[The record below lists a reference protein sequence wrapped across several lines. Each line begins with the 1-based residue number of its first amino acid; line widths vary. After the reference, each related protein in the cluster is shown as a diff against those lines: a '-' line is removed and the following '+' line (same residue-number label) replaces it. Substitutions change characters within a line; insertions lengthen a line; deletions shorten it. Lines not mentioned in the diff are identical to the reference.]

1 MPLYTLIFSLFLI
14 ISLSCN
20 RWEYDDPSIF
30 HENEYPE
37 TYLSLIAS
45 DTIFA
50 HYDSTDGEYTYA
62 IDEEPSPGIML
73 DTLDYAFTTITT
85 SVQQL
90 HWWGE
95 DKDGSIIGYKYKW
108 SSDTSWTYTTE
119 EDGLFYV
126 PIRTDLDVFSFEV
139 KAIDNHGLEDQTT
152 AELTLPI
159 KNSAP
164 EINFRYN
171 SNPKVYSIQGDTSLT
186 FPVRTFVWDLYDQ
199 DGLESVA
206 YIYYAL
212 DDTCDTCWIP
222 IDEVSSSSLTLTEIE
237 PGFHVFYLKAEDVA
251 GAESN
256 LIFFPDTT
264 NNEEPDY
271 WKVIPV
277 KGDLLLVNDFV
288 QDSQNNAMTWYK
300 SVLDTLVGENNY
312 SVWKLGRELP
322 YSSNDTK
329 ANLGYFK
336 NVFWNS
342 AYTGISLYNDASA
355 SITNYVLNGGNFFI
369 SVADVKDTSFTWF
382 PIDSIIPLTGQY
394 AQISSNVTLYSQ
406 VDSTLDLR
414 TDDEQGIYLDLEGF
428 ENEDDPNFRSLYR
441 LQLPEDQFDEWVGTP
456 NVCGVYQYQYP
467 LSAGKAVLLSLP
479 VHNGYAPLLDGN
491 SNYLDFLNYLINV
504 EFSE

>member
-1 MPLYTLIFSLFLI
+1 MRLYTLIFSLFLI

-62 IDEEPSPGIML
+62 IDEEPSPGIMW

-171 SNPKVYSIQGDTSLT
+171 SNPKVYNIQGDTSFT

-237 PGFHVFYLKAEDVA
+237 SGFHVFYLKAEDVA

-277 KGDLLLVNDFV
+277 NGDLLLVNDFF

>member
-1 MPLYTLIFSLFLI
+1 MRLYTLIFSLFLI

-50 HYDSTDGEYTYA
+50 HYDSTDGEHTYA
-62 IDEEPSPGIML
+62 IDEEPSPGIMW

-95 DKDGSIIGYKYKW
+95 DKDGNIIGYKYKW

-119 EDGLFYV
+119 EDGLFYI

-139 KAIDNHGLEDQTT
+139 KAIDNDSLEDQTT
-152 AELTLPI
+152 AKLTLPI

-300 SVLDTLVGENNY
+300 SILDTLVGENNY

-322 YSSNDTK
+322 YSSNDIK

-369 SVADVKDTSFTWF
+369 SVAEVKDTSFTWF

-394 AQISSNVTLYSQ
+394 AQISSNRTLYSQ

-441 LQLPEDQFDEWVGTP
+441 LQLPEDQFDEWVGRP

-479 VHNGYAPLLDGN
+479 VHNGYDPLLDGN
-491 SNYLDFLNYLINV
+491 GNYFDFLNYLINV

>member
-1 MPLYTLIFSLFLI
+1 
-14 ISLSCN
+14 
-20 RWEYDDPSIF
+20 
-30 HENEYPE
+30 
-37 TYLSLIAS
+37 
-45 DTIFA
+45 
-50 HYDSTDGEYTYA
+50 
-62 IDEEPSPGIML
+62 
-73 DTLDYAFTTITT
+73 
-85 SVQQL
+85 
-90 HWWGE
+90 
-95 DKDGSIIGYKYKW
+95 
-108 SSDTSWTYTTE
+108 
-119 EDGLFYV
+119 
-126 PIRTDLDVFSFEV
+126 
-139 KAIDNHGLEDQTT
+139 
-152 AELTLPI
+152 
-159 KNSAP
+159 
-164 EINFRYN
+164 
-171 SNPKVYSIQGDTSLT
+171 
-186 FPVRTFVWDLYDQ
+186 
-199 DGLESVA
+199 
-206 YIYYAL
+206 
-212 DDTCDTCWIP
+212 
-222 IDEVSSSSLTLTEIE
+222 
-237 PGFHVFYLKAEDVA
+237 
-251 GAESN
+251 
-256 LIFFPDTT
+256 
-264 NNEEPDY
+264 
-271 WKVIPV
+271 
-277 KGDLLLVNDFV
+277 
-288 QDSQNNAMTWYK
+288 
-300 SVLDTLVGENNY
+300 
-312 SVWKLGRELP
+312 LP

-369 SVADVKDTSFTWF
+369 SVAEVKDTSFTWF